1 MSNVTVNQ
9 ALAEFKPDDYSVRL
23 VQAVLAAVPGAPEY
37 THYTTVADA
46 VAAIAPGS
54 MAEQLAAGEA
64 LGNAQDPQLHE
75 VLWMGR
81 VLDTG
86 DSGYAIYTGVRS
98 ALNFFFG
105 DKSIGLENDVQQRN
119 DAVLKAVGLSYMVW
133 HAYPGSVAEK
143 AETFKH
149 SPAGQTLAAYYGAVE
164 VALPFADNA
173 LVAGGSFLHS
183 LFTEIGPAQL
193 ARLGSMAGGKSLDGA
208 KQMLESVMQPLERV
222 SVDLERV
229 LQAWRAGVERGP
241 APVIPRPDGTGQVVG
256 CGDSGI
262 DLDSCYFW
270 DPNTDITAGWT
281 TDRSTG
287 AQIYSSTAH
296 RKVRRSE
303 QL

>member
-119 DAVLKAVGLSYMVW
+119 DAVLKAFGLSYMVW

-222 SVDLERV
+222 SAAAAPYVSPIAEGAKKYVPGALAGADKVAGVVASGSDV
-229 LQAWRAGVERGP
+229 LPVYRLLSARLAAESAAWRA
-241 APVIPRPDGTGQVVG
+241 
-256 CGDSGI
+256 
-262 DLDSCYFW
+262 L
-270 DPNTDITAGWT
+270 
-281 TDRSTG
+281 G
-287 AQIYSSTAH
+287 A
-296 RKVRRSE
+296 
-303 QL
+303 